1 MGGSYYHSLNKR
13 KISLIAYIML
23 EYAGTLHKG
32 IIFLFKAGLLRGF
45 AILARFIH
53 EGSFLHEPEQQTMQT
68 RSGEH

>member
-1 MGGSYYHSLNKR
+1 
-13 KISLIAYIML
+13 ML

-32 IIFLFKAGLLRGF
+32 IIFLFKVGLFRGF